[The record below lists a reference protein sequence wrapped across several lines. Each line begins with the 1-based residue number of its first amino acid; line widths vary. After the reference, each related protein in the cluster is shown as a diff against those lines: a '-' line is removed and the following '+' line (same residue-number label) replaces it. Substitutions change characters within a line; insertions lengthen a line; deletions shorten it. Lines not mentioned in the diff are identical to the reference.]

1 MTLAICLSR
10 QCDILIN
17 DFCIV
22 SLIQYLSSKNVLN
35 GKAFYSSAAAKH
47 KTKTGTEQTGSDKEN
62 KANAKVFCISTFS
75 TLQLSVV
82 HITFFSLWT
91 HRTETDFQ
99 YIFLLYI
106 K

>member
-22 SLIQYLSSKNVLN
+22 NPIQYRSSKNVIN

-47 KTKTGTEQTGSDKEN
+47 KTKSGTEQTMVL
-62 KANAKVFCISTFS
+62 AKKIRLMQKFS
-75 TLQLSVV
+75 AYQ
-82 HITFFSLWT
+82 H
-91 HRTETDFQ
+91 
-99 YIFLLYI
+99 FLLCSSLLHM
-106 K
+106 